1 MEYTNA
7 EKVIQ
12 EFSEYLALLS
22 AENLNNNGNVRTGA
36 LLRSI
41 EPLKGLPDNR
51 IGVKMKDYGIFI
63 ENGTKYFSAKPFV
76 KPAMAD
82 VQAQYKQALE
92 EAVRKD
98 IEAEIDNIINSNTQ

>member
-1 MEYTNA
+1 
-7 EKVIQ
+7 
-12 EFSEYLALLS
+12 
-22 AENLNNNGNVRTGA
+22 
-36 LLRSI
+36 
-41 EPLKGLPDNR
+41 
-51 IGVKMKDYGIFI
+51 MKDYGIFI